1 MNPENK
7 TSQTTEPAIAV
18 EPVLATVLNP
28 KISMRCGK
36 GDSCEFYNKHDKVSG
51 CHKFDDRRKC
61 SLSMKQRR
69 KAKNKSKRCN
79 SINWYGC

>member
-1 MNPENK
+1 MTNLSESTGGNNVN
-7 TSQTTEPAIAV
+7 T
-18 EPVLATVLNP
+18 VLATVLNS
-28 KISMRCGK
+28 KISVRCGK

-51 CHKFDDRRKC
+51 CYKFDDRRKC